1 MLNICVYI
9 VVSTQV
15 EDETSPSSVEEQ
27 KRQST
32 VTTVDGIESKDSG
45 SEGSISTDKT
55 AFLEA

>member
-32 VTTVDGIESKDSG
+32 VTTVVGIESKDSG